1 VLLDKRDR
9 YFQTAG
15 KTMKRQSSL
24 KAGTCHKIAALSPNL
39 SENIE
44 ISYTEKAGA

>member
-1 VLLDKRDR
+1 
-9 YFQTAG
+9 
-15 KTMKRQSSL
+15 MKRQGSL
-24 KAGTCHKIAALSPNL
+24 KAETCHKIAALSPNL